1 MKRVAGFP
9 NYAVTEDGKVWSDNR
24 GRFLAG
30 GKDKDGYRILVL
42 CNKGER
48 STKRVHRL
56 VAEAFIPNPDNLP
69 ILNHI
74 DGNKTNNCVENL
86 EWCDVSHNTKHA
98 YKLGAICQK
107 GEKNNSCKYN
117 DLRVKDIREG
127 YNGGNIAAYARELKM
142 PYAVVYSYLKDL
154 RRS

>member
-9 NYAVTEDGKVWSDNR
+9 NYAVTEDGKIWSDNR
-24 GRFLAG
+24 GRFLVG

-42 CNKGER
+42 CSNGKR

-69 ILNHI
+69 VLNHI
-74 DGNKTNNCVENL
+74 DGDKTNNCVENL

-98 YKLGAICQK
+98 YKLGALCQK
-107 GEKNNSCKYN
+107 GEKNNGCKYN
-117 DLRVKDIREG
+117 DLQVRSIREG
-127 YNGGNIAAYARELKM
+127 YKGGSIAAYARELEM